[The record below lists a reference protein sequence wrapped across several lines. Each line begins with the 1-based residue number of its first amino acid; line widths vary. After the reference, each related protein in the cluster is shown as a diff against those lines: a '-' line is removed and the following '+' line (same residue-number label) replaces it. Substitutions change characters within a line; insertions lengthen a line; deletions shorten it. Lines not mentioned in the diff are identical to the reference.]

1 MLFIFNFFPMIP
13 SCRYIEVFDLPA
25 GFKIHRCL
33 NIHLGYVENYCMI
46 INSDIQY
53 FQHKTILFIW
63 LRKIYD
69 YGKVSHLK

>member
-1 MLFIFNFFPMIP
+1 M
-13 SCRYIEVFDLPA
+13 
-25 GFKIHRCL
+25 

>member
-1 MLFIFNFFPMIP
+1 MHFIKLLVKPYAIHIFLFIDIVH
-13 SCRYIEVFDLPA
+13 RYLH
-25 GFKIHRCL
+25 K
-33 NIHLGYVENYCMI
+33 HLGYVKNYCMI

>member
-1 MLFIFNFFPMIP
+1 MHFIKLLVKPYVIHIFLFIDIVL
-13 SCRYIEVFDLPA
+13 SCRCTYSFRVC
-25 GFKIHRCL
+25 K
-33 NIHLGYVENYCMI
+33 NYCMI